1 MVTQKNK
8 ALKREEA
15 LNRDKIYLGLSLEE
29 RLKLISSR
37 RGKSK
42 KETNKILKQMKEIK
56 NNEKNIY

>member
-56 NNEKNIY
+56 NNEKNNY

>member
-8 ALKREEA
+8 ALKREED

-56 NNEKNIY
+56 NNEKNNY

>member
-29 RLKLISSR
+29 RLILISSR

-56 NNEKNIY
+56 NNEKNNY

>member
-15 LNRDKIYLGLSLEE
+15 LNIDKIYLGLSLEE

-56 NNEKNIY
+56 NNEKNNY